1 MVNSEAMETITTT
14 IPAPDRAETIF
25 EAVVEVVYGFTE
37 PINIHRED
45 LSVEGRSLRTGASSA
60 QLPYKLK
67 VVPIGE
73 LASEILLEI
82 DLENRSTRQTMAKDL
97 LINVFN
103 EQTPREYARR
113 QADATMS
120 RDDDLQPAQSM
131 FDHWSPPKVAELFQY
146 ASIPLLIL
154 GCIVFIITIT
164 IFASTNPIARPS
176 AWVIVLTLGGE
187 IFGTVMAAAILL
199 YFGYALKILS
209 KGRDASMTPTTSE

>member
-1 MVNSEAMETITTT
+1 METITTT

-37 PINIHRED
+37 PLNIHQAD
-45 LSVEGRSLRTGASSA
+45 LRVEGRSLQTGASSA
-60 QLPYKLK
+60 RLPYRVK
-67 VVPIGE
+67 VIPVGE

-82 DLENRSTRQTMAKDL
+82 DIEDSSTRQTRAKDL

-113 QADATMS
+113 RSGSPTVTANYPPVAKST
-120 RDDDLQPAQSM
+120 
-131 FDHWSPPKVAELFQY
+131 FDRWSSIKIAEFFQY
-146 ASIPLLIL
+146 ASIPVLIV
-154 GCIVFIITIT
+154 GCIVIIITTI

-187 IFGTVMAAAILL
+187 IFGTVMASAVLL
-199 YFGYALKILS
+199 YFGYALKLLS
-209 KGRDASMTPTTSE
+209 TTRDASMTPTTSE